1 MFLNRR
7 LPSFIAC
14 VRVLSVGICVSLGS
28 AIALAAPA
36 SSPASSSASS
46 SPPVPTEVPTPLYE
60 KDLLRLAHLM
70 GALAYLQTLCGDA
83 DAPQWAMRMQA
94 LLDAET
100 PQPSGRRNRLAG
112 AYNQG
117 VQDLTPIYRT
127 CTASAKTL
135 SAKHADEGAALTRSL
150 ERKYSQ

>member
-1 MFLNRR
+1 MFFNRR
-7 LPSFIAC
+7 LPYLIAC
-14 VRVLSVGICVSLGS
+14 VRILSLGICVSLGS
-28 AIALAAPA
+28 ALALAAPA
-36 SSPASSSASS
+36 SSPASSS
-46 SPPVPTEVPTPLYE
+46 PPVPTEAPTPLYE

-70 GALAYLQTLCGDA
+70 GALAYLQTLCGDV
-83 DAPQWAMRMQA
+83 DAPQWATRMQA

-117 VQDLTPIYRT
+117 VQDLTPVYRT